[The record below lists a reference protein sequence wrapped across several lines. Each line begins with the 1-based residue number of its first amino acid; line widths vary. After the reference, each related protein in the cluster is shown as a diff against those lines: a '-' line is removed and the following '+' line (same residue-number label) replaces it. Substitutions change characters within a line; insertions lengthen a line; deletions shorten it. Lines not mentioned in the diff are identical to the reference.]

1 MNSEPRMTPAY
12 GRGNVSGSSKNNAP
26 AKADL
31 TDVVVPHRNSSMKAS
46 YVPPTWNVRA
56 NADDHLQ
63 IKSLGL
69 LTSQPK
75 ETA

>member
-1 MNSEPRMTPAY
+1 MTPAY
-12 GRGNVSGSSKNNAP
+12 GRGNVSNGAKSAP

-31 TDVVVPHRNSSMKAS
+31 TDVVVPHRNSSMRAS
-46 YVPPTWNVRA
+46 YVPPVWNVRA